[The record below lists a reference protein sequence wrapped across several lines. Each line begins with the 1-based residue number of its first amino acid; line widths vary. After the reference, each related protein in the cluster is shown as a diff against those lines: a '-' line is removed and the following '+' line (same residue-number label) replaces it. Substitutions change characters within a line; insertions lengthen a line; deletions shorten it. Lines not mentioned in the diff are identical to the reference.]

1 MADIKHVFVLM
12 LENRS
17 FDHLFAF
24 SGRSGVAPVDA
35 GLGMTADAPDRAPL
49 DPPHEFEDVAAQ
61 ISGNPPMSGF
71 AQQPY
76 WNVSRQGFAAG
87 TLPVLR
93 TLAGQYFLFDN
104 WYSSMPGP
112 TWPNRFFVHAGSS
125 GGLDNSP
132 AAATTIESETIDS
145 LSFSFPSGTLYT
157 RLQQANRTWRV
168 YHDDLFPQVLA
179 IQDMIDPF
187 RLNTGQF
194 SWLRAGEKEFFVDD
208 LADGFDV
215 DYTFIEPNYGLA
227 TGGFQ
232 NGNCQHP
239 IGSMAAGEAFIRY
252 VYEAIRNS
260 PVWPQSLLIITYDE
274 HGAFFDHQ
282 NPPAAIAPNDGT
294 QNHGRAENPQN
305 FAFDQLGVRVPAIAI
320 SPWIA
325 QGGLGSQAFA
335 GKVFDHTSVIK
346 TVMNLFDIN
355 SNLGAREQAANSFE
369 SICSL
374 SAMRTD
380 GDAISSMF
388 GQPAPPLTAAVPA
401 VVPAAIPAAPVSEMP
416 DHATN
421 AFSRIAMSLDLSM
434 KAATPLPP
442 VAVTHPTFAMDAT
455 HGQLIP
461 DALNL
466 GRNKQ
471 QALDYIQAVAARVER
486 LKPSAAPRL
495 RRPG

>member
-1 MADIKHVFVLM
+1 MSAADIKHVFVLM

-24 SGRSGVAPVDA
+24 SGRSGVPRPDA
-35 GLGMTADAPDRAPL
+35 GWGMTADAPDRTPL

-61 ISGNPPMSGF
+61 IGGNPPMCGF
-71 AQQPY
+71 AQQSY

-87 TLPVLR
+87 ALPVLR
-93 TLAGQYFLFDN
+93 TLADQYFLFDN

-132 AAATTIESETIDS
+132 SAATTIESETIDS
-145 LSFSFPSGTLYT
+145 LSFSFPNGTLYT
-157 RLQQANRTWRV
+157 RLQQANRSWRV

-179 IQDMIDPF
+179 IKDMIDPF

-194 SWLRAGEKEFFVDD
+194 SWLKAGEKQFFVDD

-227 TGGFQ
+227 SGGFE

-239 IGSMAAGEAFIRY
+239 IGSMAAGEAFIQY
-252 VYEAIRNS
+252 VYETIRNS

-282 NPPAAIAPNDGT
+282 APPAATAPNDGT
-294 QNHGRAENPQN
+294 QNHDRAENPQN
-305 FAFDQLGVRVPAIAI
+305 FAFDRLGVRVPCIAI

-325 QGGLGSQAFA
+325 RGGLGSQFFP
-335 GKVFDHTSVIK
+335 GKVFDHTSIIK
-346 TVMNLFDIN
+346 TVMNLFGGGAG
-355 SNLGAREQAANSFE
+355 LGAREQAANSIE

-374 SAMRTD
+374 SSTRND
-380 GDAISSMF
+380 GDAISSLPL
-388 GQPAPPLTAAVPA
+388 QPAPAQTGPVSTAPS
-401 VVPAAIPAAPVSEMP
+401 SEMP

-434 KAATPLPP
+434 NATTPLPP
-442 VAVTHPTFAMDAT
+442 VAVTHPSFAMDAT
-455 HGQLIP
+455 HGQLMPHAITG
-461 DALNL
+461 
-466 GRNKQ
+466 GRTKQ
-471 QALDYIQAVAARVER
+471 QTLDYIQAVAARVER
-486 LKPSAAPRL
+486 LKST
-495 RRPG
+495 

>member
-17 FDHLFAF
+17 FDHVFAF
-24 SGRSGVAPVDA
+24 SGRSGVPPPDPSW
-35 GLGMTADAPDRAPL
+35 GMTADAPDRAPL

-61 ISGNPPMSGF
+61 IGGNPPMSGF
-71 AQQPY
+71 ARQSY

-87 TLPVLR
+87 ALPILR
-93 TLAGQYFLFDN
+93 TLASQYFLFDN
-104 WYSSMPGP
+104 WYSSVPGP

-145 LSFSFPSGTLYT
+145 LSFSFPNGTLYSL
-157 RLQQANRTWRV
+157 LQQANRTWRV

-179 IQDMIDPF
+179 IKDMIDPF

-194 SWLRAGEKEFFVDD
+194 SWLKVGEKEFFVDD

-215 DYTFIEPNYGLA
+215 DYTFIEPDYGLA
-227 TGGFQ
+227 AGGFA

-239 IGSMAAGEAFIRY
+239 IGSMAAGEAFIKY
-252 VYEAIRNS
+252 VYDAIRNS
-260 PVWPQSLLIITYDE
+260 PVWPQSLLIVTYDE

-294 QNHGRAENPQN
+294 QNHDRAENPQN
-305 FAFDQLGVRVPAIAI
+305 FAFDRLGVRVPAVAI

-325 QGGLGSQAFA
+325 QGGLGTQAFP
-335 GKVFDHTSVIK
+335 GKVFDHTSIIK
-346 TVMNLFDIN
+346 TVLNLFGVDA
-355 SNLGAREQAANSFE
+355 SLGKREQAANSIE

-380 GDAISSMF
+380 GDAIASML
-388 GQPAPPLTAAVPA
+388 GQPAPAAAAAAVA
-401 VVPAAIPAAPVSEMP
+401 AAPVSEMP

-442 VAVTHPTFAMDAT
+442 VAVTHPSFAMDAT

-461 DALNL
+461 HAIDA
-466 GRNKQ
+466 GRTKQ
-471 QALDYIQAVAARVER
+471 QSLEYIQAVAARVER
-486 LKPSAAPRL
+486 L
-495 RRPG
+495 RPPTQAGRAK

>member
-24 SGRSGVAPVDA
+24 SGRSGVPPPDA
-35 GLGMTADAPDRAPL
+35 NWGMTADAPDRAPL

-61 ISGNPPMSGF
+61 IGGDPPMSGF
-71 AQQPY
+71 AQQSY

-87 TLPVLR
+87 ALPTLR
-93 TLAGQYFLFDN
+93 TLADQYFLFDN
-104 WYSSMPGP
+104 WHSSMPGP

-132 AAATTIESETIDS
+132 AAATTIECETIDS
-145 LSFSFPSGTLYT
+145 LSFSFPNGTLYT

-179 IQDMIDPF
+179 IKDMIDPF
-187 RLNTGQF
+187 RLNTSQF
-194 SWLRAGEKEFFVDD
+194 SWVRMGDKQCFIDD
-208 LADGFDV
+208 LADGYDA
-215 DYTFIEPNYGLA
+215 DYTFIEPDYGMA
-227 TGGFQ
+227 SGGFE

-239 IGSMAAGEAFIRY
+239 TGSMAAGEAFIKY
-252 VYEAIRNS
+252 IYEAIRNS
-260 PVWPQSLLIITYDE
+260 PVWPQSLLIVTYDE

-282 NPPAAIAPNDGT
+282 SPPAAIPPNDGA
-294 QNHGRAENPQN
+294 QNCGLAESPRN
-305 FAFDQLGVRVPAIAI
+305 FQFDRLGVRVPTVAI
-320 SPWIA
+320 SPWIPP
-325 QGGLGSQAFA
+325 GGLGSQSFP
-335 GKVFDHTSVIK
+335 GKVFDHTSIIK
-346 TVMNLFDIN
+346 TVMNLFGIDA
-355 SNLGAREQAANSFE
+355 SLGAREQAANSIE

-374 SAMRTD
+374 SAMRAD
-380 GDAISSMF
+380 GDAIASML
-388 GQPAPPLTAAVPA
+388 GQAAPAAHTAAVPA
-401 VVPAAIPAAPVSEMP
+401 APVSQMP

-455 HGQLIP
+455 HGQLLPHAI
-461 DALNL
+461 NI
-466 GRNKQ
+466 GRTRQ
-471 QALDYIQAVAARVER
+471 QTLDYIQAVAARVER
-486 LKPSAAPRL
+486 LKPRSPRTS
-495 RRPG
+495 

>member
-1 MADIKHVFVLM
+1 MSMADIKHVFVLM

-24 SGRSGVAPVDA
+24 SGRNGVPPPDA
-35 GLGMTADAPDRAPL
+35 IWGMTADAPDRAPL

-61 ISGNPPMSGF
+61 IGGNPGMSGF
-71 AQQPY
+71 ARQSY
-76 WNVSRQGFAAG
+76 WNVCRQGFAAG
-87 TLPVLR
+87 ALPVLR
-93 TLAGQYFLFDN
+93 TLANQYFLFDN

-132 AAATTIESETIDS
+132 SAAATIESETIDS

-157 RLQQANRTWRV
+157 RLQHANRSWRV

-179 IQDMIDPF
+179 IKDMIDPF

-194 SWLRAGEKEFFVDD
+194 SWLRVGEKQFFVDD
-208 LADGFDV
+208 LAKGFDV

-227 TGGFQ
+227 SGGFE

-239 IGSMAAGEAFIRY
+239 TGSMAAGEAFIQY
-252 VYEAIRNS
+252 VYQAIRNS

-282 NPPAAIAPNDGT
+282 EPPAAIAPNDGM
-294 QNHGRAENPQN
+294 QNHDRAESPQN
-305 FAFDQLGVRVPAIAI
+305 FAFDRLGVRVPCVAI
-320 SPWIA
+320 SPWVA
-325 QGGLGSQAFA
+325 QGGLGSQSFP
-335 GKVFDHTSVIK
+335 GKVFDHTSIIK
-346 TVMNLFDIN
+346 TVMNLFGVDA
-355 SNLGAREQAANSFE
+355 SLGKREQSANSFE

-374 SAMRTD
+374 SAMRSD
-380 GDAISSMF
+380 GDAIASLP
-388 GQPAPPLTAAVPA
+388 QRPAPAATRPVS
-401 VVPAAIPAAPVSEMP
+401 AAPSSEMS

-434 KAATPLPP
+434 QVATPLPP
-442 VAVTHPTFAMDAT
+442 VAVTHPSFAMDAT
-455 HGQLIP
+455 HGQLMPHAIT
-461 DALNL
+461 
-466 GRNKQ
+466 GRRTKQ
-471 QALDYIQAVAARVER
+471 QTLDYIQAVAARVER
-486 LKPSAAPRL
+486 LKPI
-495 RRPG
+495 

>member
-24 SGRSGVAPVDA
+24 SGRSGVPSPDTSW
-35 GLGMTADAPDRAPL
+35 GMTADAPDRTLL

-61 ISGNPPMSGF
+61 IGGNPSMCGF
-71 AQQPY
+71 AQQSY

-87 TLPVLR
+87 ALPVLR
-93 TLAGQYFLFDN
+93 TLANQYFLFDN

-132 AAATTIESETIDS
+132 SAAATIESETIDS
-145 LSFSFPSGTLYT
+145 LSFSFPNGTLYT
-157 RLQQANRTWRV
+157 RLQQANRSWRV

-179 IQDMIDPF
+179 IKDMIDPF
-187 RLNTGQF
+187 RLNTGRF
-194 SWLRAGEKEFFVDD
+194 SSLKVGEKQFFVDD

-227 TGGFQ
+227 SGGFE

-239 IGSMAAGEAFIRY
+239 IGSMAAGEAFIQY

-260 PVWPQSLLIITYDE
+260 PVWPQSLLLITYDE

-282 NPPAAIAPNDGT
+282 TPPAAIAPNDGT
-294 QNHGRAENPQN
+294 QNHDRAENPQN
-305 FAFDQLGVRVPAIAI
+305 FAFDRLGVRVPCVAI

-325 QGGLGSQAFA
+325 QGGLGSQFFP
-335 GKVFDHTSVIK
+335 GKVFDHTSIIK
-346 TVMNLFDIN
+346 TVINLFGVGA
-355 SNLGAREQAANSFE
+355 SLGKREQAANSFE

-374 SAMRTD
+374 SSPRSD
-380 GDAISSMF
+380 GDAIASLPL
-388 GQPAPPLTAAVPA
+388 QPATAATRAVPA
-401 VVPAAIPAAPVSEMP
+401 APSSEMP

-434 KAATPLPP
+434 NAATPLPP
-442 VAVTHPTFAMDAT
+442 VAVTHPSFAMDAT
-455 HGQLIP
+455 HGQLMPHAITG
-461 DALNL
+461 
-466 GRNKQ
+466 GRTKQ
-471 QALDYIQAVAARVER
+471 QTLDYIQAVAARVER
-486 LKPSAAPRL
+486 LKST
-495 RRPG
+495 

>member
-24 SGRSGVAPVDA
+24 SGRSGVSSPDA
-35 GLGMTADAPDRAPL
+35 SWGMTADAPDRTPL

-61 ISGNPPMSGF
+61 IGGSPSMCGF
-71 AQQPY
+71 AQQSY

-87 TLPVLR
+87 ALPVLR
-93 TLAGQYFLFDN
+93 TLANQYFLFDN

-132 AAATTIESETIDS
+132 SAAATIESETIDS
-145 LSFSFPSGTLYT
+145 LSFSFPNGTLYT
-157 RLQQANRTWRV
+157 RLQQANRSWRV

-179 IQDMIDPF
+179 IKDMIDPF
-187 RLNTGQF
+187 RMNTGRF
-194 SWLRAGEKEFFVDD
+194 SWLKVGEKQFFVDD

-227 TGGFQ
+227 SGGFE

-239 IGSMAAGEAFIRY
+239 IGSMAAGEAFIQY

-260 PVWPQSLLIITYDE
+260 PVWPQSLLLITYDE

-282 NPPAAIAPNDGT
+282 TPPAAIAPNDGT
-294 QNHGRAENPQN
+294 QNHDRAENPQN
-305 FAFDQLGVRVPAIAI
+305 FAFDRLGVRVPCVAI

-325 QGGLGSQAFA
+325 QGGLGSQFFP
-335 GKVFDHTSVIK
+335 GKVFDHTCIIK
-346 TVMNLFDIN
+346 TVMNLFCVGA
-355 SNLGAREQAANSFE
+355 SLGKREQAANSIE

-374 SAMRTD
+374 SSPRND
-380 GDAISSMF
+380 GDAIASLPL
-388 GQPAPPLTAAVPA
+388 QPATAATRP
-401 VVPAAIPAAPVSEMP
+401 VPAAPSSEMP

-434 KAATPLPP
+434 NAATPLPP
-442 VAVTHPTFAMDAT
+442 VAVTHPSFAMNAT
-455 HGQLIP
+455 HGQLMPHAITG
-461 DALNL
+461 
-466 GRNKQ
+466 GRTKQ
-471 QALDYIQAVAARVER
+471 QTLDYIQAVAARVER
-486 LKPSAAPRL
+486 LKST
-495 RRPG
+495 